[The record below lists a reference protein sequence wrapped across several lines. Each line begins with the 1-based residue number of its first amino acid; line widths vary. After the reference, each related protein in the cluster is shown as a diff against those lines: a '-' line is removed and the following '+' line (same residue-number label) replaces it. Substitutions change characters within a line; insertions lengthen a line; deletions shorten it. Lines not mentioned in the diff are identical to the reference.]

1 MSHWVV
7 NADKMLIREFA
18 TDTADAQRIAALAKF
33 LRGRAKD
40 TDAVKPLSAGTFIEL
55 ARNQGISLT
64 VDQLKDMIQ
73 RPPLN
78 NIIADVTGDENDG
91 EIIFQG
97 SDIGAGDQTMTV
109 DQARDTVD
117 RMAKRAAKK
126 GL

>member
-1 MSHWVV
+1 
-7 NADKMLIREFA
+7 MLIREFS
-18 TDTADAQRIAALAKF
+18 TDSVDAQRIAALAKF

-40 TDAVKPLSAGTFIEL
+40 TDAVKPLSAETFIEL
-55 ARNQGISLT
+55 AGNQGISLT

-78 NIIADVTGDENDG
+78 NIIADVTGDNISAQ
-91 EIIFQG
+91 IIFQG

-126 GL
+126 GI